1 MSAWG
6 MSIAHRSDGL
16 EATMIRFTK
25 SSKDDLLR
33 IDALVKQS
41 EKRIRQG
48 LNPPPKS
55 IGSSIVNTSIGQH
68 SQVGR
73 SLWIRRHTTAV
84 ATRADSNRWRSEAYV
99 KLERT
104 P

>member
-25 SSKDDLLR
+25 SSKDDLLS

-48 LNPPPKS
+48 LNPPPEIYRVEYHQYIDWSKFPTWAQP
-55 IGSSIVNTSIGQH
+55 VDPQ
-68 SQVGR
+68 
-73 SLWIRRHTTAV
+73 
-84 ATRADSNRWRSEAYV
+84 AYDGCCH
-99 KLERT
+99 EG
-104 P
+104 